1 MKIRDLLI
9 LSLSGLVL
17 ISCVREVSSN
27 KSNESALAELNGDI
41 AVNTS
46 VPTSTPAKSLA
57 PLAQSQKSTATI
69 KSGTFVS
76 GEHTTQG
83 TVNITTKDGKSFL
96 ELEQSF
102 KTSESGP
109 DLVVILHR
117 SDNVI
122 GSTKPPAYPLKKGDY
137 IILAPL
143 KKYSGAQMYAIPNN
157 INLADYK
164 SAAIWCR
171 KFNATFGAAKLS
183 G

>member
-1 MKIRDLLI
+1 MNFRHLLI
-9 LSLSGLVL
+9 LSLSSLVMV
-17 ISCVREVSSN
+17 SCVSEVSNSQS
-27 KSNESALAELNGDI
+27 KQSPV

-46 VPTSTPAKSLA
+46 VPLSSTPTK
-57 PLAQSQKSTATI
+57 PLAQSQKSIAV

-83 TVNITTKDGKSFL
+83 KVNLTTKDGKSFL
-96 ELEQSF
+96 ELEESF

-122 GSTKPPAYPLKKGDY
+122 GSTKPPSYPLKNGDY

-143 KKYSGAQMYAIPNN
+143 EKYSGTQKYPIPNN

-171 KFNATFGAAKLS
+171 KFNATFGAANLS
-183 G
+183 S

>member
-1 MKIRDLLI
+1 MKLRNLLI
-9 LSLSGLVL
+9 LFLSYLVM
-17 ISCVREVSSN
+17 ISCVREVSH
-27 KSNESALAELNGDI
+27 NESKKVAI

-46 VPTSTPAKSLA
+46 VPKSPSPAKSLT
-57 PLAQSQKSTATI
+57 PSVQSQ

-76 GEHTTQG
+76 GEQTTEG
-83 TVNITTKDGKSFL
+83 RVSITTKDSKSFL
-96 ELEQSF
+96 ELGESF

-122 GSTKPPAYPLKKGDY
+122 ASTKPPAYSLKNGDY
-137 IILAPL
+137 IILASL
-143 KKYSGAQMYAIPNN
+143 KKYSGAQTYSIPNN

-183 G
+183 S

>member
-1 MKIRDLLI
+1 MR
-9 LSLSGLVL
+9 LSSLVMVG
-17 ISCVREVSSN
+17 CAREVSN
-27 KSNESALAELNGDI
+27 NQDNESPI

-46 VPTSTPAKSLA
+46 VPESSTQAK
-57 PLAQSQKSTATI
+57 PLANSAQSPDSNAM

-83 TVNITTKDGKSFL
+83 KVSITTKDGKSFL
-96 ELEQSF
+96 ELDESF

-122 GSTKPPAYPLKKGDY
+122 NSTKPPSYPLKNGDY
-137 IILAPL
+137 FILAPL
-143 KKYSGAQMYAIPNN
+143 QKYSGAQTYSIPKN

-164 SAAIWCR
+164 SIAIWCR
-171 KFNATFGAAKLS
+171 KFNATFGAASLS
-183 G
+183 

>member
-1 MKIRDLLI
+1 MRLRYLLI
-9 LSLSGLVL
+9 IGLSSIVVVG
-17 ISCVREVSSN
+17 CAQEVSN
-27 KSNESALAELNGDI
+27 NQDNESPI

-46 VPTSTPAKSLA
+46 VPDSSTQAK
-57 PLAQSQKSTATI
+57 PLANSAQSPDSNTM

-76 GEHTTQG
+76 GEQTTNG
-83 TVNITTKDGKSFL
+83 KVSITIKDGKSFL
-96 ELEQSF
+96 EIDDSF

-122 GSTKPPAYPLKKGDY
+122 NSTKPPSYSLKKGDY

-143 KKYSGAQMYAIPNN
+143 QKYSGAQTYSIPQN

-164 SAAIWCR
+164 SVGIWCR
-171 KFNATFGAAKLS
+171 KFNATFGAASLS
-183 G
+183 Q

>member
-1 MKIRDLLI
+1 MNFRHLLI
-9 LSLSGLVL
+9 LSFSSIVMV
-17 ISCVREVSSN
+17 SCVSEVSNSQS
-27 KSNESALAELNGDI
+27 KESPV
-41 AVNTS
+41 AVNTA
-46 VPTSTPAKSLA
+46 VPLSSTPTKT
-57 PLAQSQKSTATI
+57 LAQSQESTAV

-83 TVNITTKDGKSFL
+83 KVNLTTKDGKSFL

-122 GSTKPPAYPLKKGDY
+122 GSTKPPSYPLKNGDY

-143 KKYSGAQMYAIPNN
+143 KKYSGAQKYAIPNN

-171 KFNATFGAAKLS
+171 KFNATFGAANLS
-183 G
+183 N

>member
-1 MKIRDLLI
+1 MKLRYLLI
-9 LSLSGLVL
+9 MRLSSLVMVG
-17 ISCVREVSSN
+17 CAREVSN
-27 KSNESALAELNGDI
+27 NQDNESPI

-46 VPTSTPAKSLA
+46 VPESSTQAK
-57 PLAQSQKSTATI
+57 PLANSAQSPDSNAM

-83 TVNITTKDGKSFL
+83 KVSITTKDGKSFL
-96 ELEQSF
+96 ELDESF

-122 GSTKPPAYPLKKGDY
+122 NSTKPPSYPLKNGDY
-137 IILAPL
+137 FILAPL
-143 KKYSGAQMYAIPNN
+143 QKYSGAQTYSIPKN

-164 SAAIWCR
+164 SIAIWCR
-171 KFNATFGAAKLS
+171 KFNATFGAASLS
-183 G
+183 

>member
-1 MKIRDLLI
+1 MKIRNLLI
-9 LSLSGLVL
+9 LILSSLVMV
-17 ISCVREVSSN
+17 SCVREVSN
-27 KSNESALAELNGDI
+27 NESKKVAI

-46 VPTSTPAKSLA
+46 VPKSSTPAKSLT
-57 PLAQSQKSTATI
+57 PSVQSQ

-83 TVNITTKDGKSFL
+83 TVNIITKDSKSFI
-96 ELEQSF
+96 ELGESF

-122 GSTKPPAYPLKKGDY
+122 ASTKPPTYSLKNGDY
-137 IILAPL
+137 IILASL
-143 KKYSGAQMYAIPNN
+143 KKYSGAQTYSIPNN

-183 G
+183 S

>member
-1 MKIRDLLI
+1 MKCRNLFII
-9 LSLSGLVL
+9 SLSSLVI
-17 ISCVREVSSN
+17 ISCVREVSN
-27 KSNESALAELNGDI
+27 NESNESAI

-46 VPTSTPAKSLA
+46 VAKPSIPAQSLTTS
-57 PLAQSQKSTATI
+57 AQSQKSTVM
-69 KSGTFVS
+69 KSGSFLS

-83 TVNITTKDGKSFL
+83 TVSIRTKEGKSFL

-137 IILAPL
+137 LIIAPL
-143 KKYSGAQMYAIPNN
+143 RKYSGAQTYSIPNN

-164 SAAIWCR
+164 SVAIWCR
-171 KFNATFGAAKLS
+171 KFNATFGAARLS
-183 G
+183 S